1 MAESPTLELD
11 SPTEQDVAPAEAQQL
26 PPKPAKRDAF
36 TELLA
41 PKPKHPKHDDPSTSS
56 KHIPST
62 SKRRAIGG
70 PRDGL
75 GVYIT
80 KPESFPSN
88 VVVYY
93 DDDFVVIHDMFPK
106 ATLHLLLLP
115 RDPQKTRLHPFEA
128 FEDAEFLAKVKKETQ
143 KLRKLAAGELRR
155 IHGKY
160 SAQDKDRQDA
170 LNVEPPLEEL
180 PPGRNWEQ
188 EIMCG
193 IHAHP
198 SMNHLHVHVIS
209 VDRFSDRLKHRKHYN
224 SFSTPF
230 FVNIDDFPL
239 APDDVRRHPDEQG
252 YLRRDFV
259 CWRCGKQF
267 GNKFAELKLHLKEE
281 FDAWRKL

>member
-1 MAESPTLELD
+1 MAESPILELNG
-11 SPTEQDVAPAEAQQL
+11 PTEQDVAPAEPQQSQ
-26 PPKPAKRDAF
+26 KPAKRDAF
-36 TELLA
+36 AELLS
-41 PKPKHPKHDDPSTSS
+41 PKPKQPKHSDPSSS
-56 KHIPST
+56 KVAPSK
-62 SKRRAIGG
+62 KRAFGG

-75 GVYIT
+75 GVYIE

-93 DDDFVVIHDMFPK
+93 NENFVVIHDMFPK

-128 FEDAEFLAKVKKETQ
+128 FQDPEFLEKVKKETK
-143 KLRKLAAGELRR
+143 KLRTLAAGELRR

-160 SAQDKDRQDA
+160 SVQDKERQEA
-170 LNVEPPLEEL
+170 LNVEPPLDEL

-209 VDRFSDRLKHRKHYN
+209 VDHYSDRLKHRKHYN

-239 APDDVRRHPDEQG
+239 ALDDVRRDPDREG

-259 CWRCGKQF
+259 CWRCGKGF
-267 GNKFAELKLHLKEE
+267 GNRFSELKLHLEAE
-281 FDAWRKL
+281 FNEWRRL